1 MDRNVRTLEPLKGGS
16 VYGVDTNKVL
26 RNTYWLLT
34 LSMLPTVLGAW
45 IGVQTHLL
53 TSVGPI
59 ALLLLFVGTM
69 GLMFAIQATRN
80 SATGV
85 FLLLAFT
92 FVMGLMLSNVIG
104 YALGLAN
111 GASLVAMAFA
121 GTAGVFFGMATLA
134 TVVKRDLTGL
144 YGFLSIGVWA
154 AVIVGAINLFVQS
167 TPLLLT
173 VSSAMIVIA
182 SLLIMVRLKAVI
194 DGGETNYVMATLGVY
209 VALINVFQNLLLI
222 LSILSGN
229 DRR

>member
-1 MDRNVRTLEPLKGGS
+1 MDRNVQRLDVLNGGAA
-16 VYGVDTNKVL
+16 YGVDTHKVL
-26 RNTYWLLT
+26 RNTYWLLS

-45 IGVQTHLL
+45 IGVQTNLL
-53 TSVGPI
+53 HNVGPI
-59 ALLLLFVGTM
+59 ALLLLFAGTM

-104 YALGLAN
+104 FALGMAN

-134 TVVKRDLTGL
+134 SVVKRDLTGL
-144 YGFLSIGVWA
+144 YGFLSMGVWA
-154 AVIVGAINLFVQS
+154 VIVVSIINLFVHS

-173 VSSAMIVIA
+173 VSSVMIVVS
-182 SLLIMVRLKAVI
+182 SLLIMVRMKSVI
-194 DGGETNYVMATLGVY
+194 DGGETNYVMATLGIY

>member
-1 MDRNVRTLEPLKGGS
+1 MDRNVQRLEVLNGGG
-16 VYGVDTNKVL
+16 VYGVDTHKVL
-26 RNTYWLLT
+26 RNTYWMLS
-34 LSMLPTVLGAW
+34 LSMLPTILGAW

-59 ALLLLFVGTM
+59 ALLLLFFGTV

-104 YALGLAN
+104 FALGLAN

-121 GTAGVFFGMATLA
+121 GTAGVFFGMATMA

-144 YGFLSIGVWA
+144 AGFLAMGVWA
-154 AVIVGAINLFVQS
+154 VIIVGLINMFVQS
-167 TPLLLT
+167 TPLLLAT
-173 VSSAMIVIA
+173 SSIMIVVS
-182 SLLIMVRLKAVI
+182 SLLIMVRLKSVI
-194 DGGETNYVMATLGVY
+194 DGGESNYVMATLGVY

>member
-1 MDRNVRTLEPLKGGS
+1 MDRNVRTLEPLNGGS

-26 RNTYWLLT
+26 RNTYWLLS

-59 ALLLLFVGTM
+59 ALLLLFLGTM

-104 YALGLAN
+104 FALGLAN
-111 GASLVAMAFA
+111 GASLVAIAFA

-144 YGFLSIGVWA
+144 YGFLSVGVWA
-154 AVIVGAINLFVQS
+154 VIIVGAINLFVQS

-173 VSSAMIVIA
+173 TSSAMIAIA